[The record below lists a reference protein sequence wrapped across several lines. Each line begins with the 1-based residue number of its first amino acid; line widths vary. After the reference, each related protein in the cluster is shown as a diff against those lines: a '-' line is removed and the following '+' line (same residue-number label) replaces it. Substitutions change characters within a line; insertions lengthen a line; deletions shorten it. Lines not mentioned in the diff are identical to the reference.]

1 MARYVLLPEVEEIVN
16 GIGSMRIRG
25 ASRIAKASIEALM
38 VTAMKSNARDP
49 DEFFKELDYVA
60 QRLLATRPTAVS
72 LPNAVRFVMF
82 RIYKAKE
89 EGQGVEEVRKTA
101 IDSCRKFLRRIRE
114 ASKMIGEI
122 GARRINDGDT
132 IMTHCHSTAALRVI
146 KTAHRMG
153 KSIRVIVTETR
164 PLYQGLITAE
174 ELEKEG
180 IPFTLIIDG
189 AARFLMKKVDKV
201 VVGADAVA
209 ANGAVVNKIG
219 TSIIAL
225 AAHEARTLLF
235 VAAETYKFSPETLVG
250 ELVKIEER
258 PPEEVVSP
266 EVFKRWRYG
275 SVRNPAFD
283 VTPPEYIDLIITEKG
298 IIPPQAAFTIIR
310 DELRGMPYEFQRR
323 YSTYWERSLE
333 PEG

>member
-1 MARYVLLPEVEEIVN
+1 MVGRILRPEVKEIID
-16 GIGSMRIRG
+16 GISSMNIRG
-25 ASRIAKASIEALM
+25 ASKIAKASVEALM
-38 VTAMKSNARDP
+38 ITAMKSNAKNP
-49 DEFFKELDYVA
+49 DELFEELDYVA

-72 LPNAVRFVMF
+72 LPNAVRYIMF
-82 RIYKAKE
+82 MVYKAKE
-89 EGQGVEEVRKTA
+89 GGQGLEGVRNAA
-101 IDSCRKFLRRIRE
+101 INSCKEFLTRIKE
-114 ASKMIGEI
+114 ASKRIGEI
-122 GARRINDGDT
+122 GARRVNDGDT
-132 IMTHCHSTAALRVI
+132 IMTHCHSTAALSVI

-153 KSIRVIVTETR
+153 KRIKVIVTETR

-180 IPFTLIIDG
+180 IPFMLIIDS

-201 VVGADAVA
+201 IVGADAVA

-225 AAHEARTLLF
+225 AAHEARTLTF

-266 EVFKRWRYG
+266 EVFKRWKYG

-283 VTPPEYIDLIITEKG
+283 VTPPDYIDLIITERG

-310 DELRGMPYEFQRR
+310 DELREMPYEFQRR
-323 YSTYWERSLE
+323 YSTYWERGLE